1 MDELQKKKSVEQ
13 IVNDAVKP
21 VLGITIDDLNKDIS
35 ERLERSPLAS
45 FNIDTKLNFK
55 EAKKKFKQQFLSRL
69 LRISYG
75 NISEVA
81 KKAGVDRRSIHRIV
95 KDAGIDVPKIREEM
109 IKPYQ
114 IRQKAVENI
123 IEDVLENYKKM
134 IHPDRIAEV
143 YRKVDTV
150 SKDILVD
157 LPEKMITL
165 KNAEEEFEKEYLK
178 KALSENQESITMTAK
193 KVGLRYE
200 TLLRK
205 IKAFGLR

>member
-21 VLGITIDDLNKDIS
+21 ILGITVDDLNKDIS

-45 FNIDTKLNFK
+45 FNIDTKLKFK
-55 EAKKKFKQQFLSRL
+55 EAKKNFKQQFLSRL
-69 LRISYG
+69 LRVSYG

-123 IEDVLENYKKM
+123 IEDVLENYKKL

-143 YRKVDTV
+143 YKKVDTV

-165 KNAEEEFEKEYLK
+165 KSAEEEFEKEYLK
-178 KALSENQESITMTAK
+178 KALSENQGSITVTAK
-193 KVGLRYE
+193 RVGLRYE

-205 IKAFGLR
+205 IKAFRLR